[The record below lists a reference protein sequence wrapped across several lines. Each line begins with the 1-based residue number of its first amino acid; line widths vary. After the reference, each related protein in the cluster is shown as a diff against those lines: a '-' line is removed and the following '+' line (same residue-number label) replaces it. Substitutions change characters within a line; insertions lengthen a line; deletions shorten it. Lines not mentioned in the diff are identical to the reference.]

1 MAFSSDN
8 DKLMVTAY
16 SILSDEIKNNISEM
30 SKSKKEQICYKICR
44 NANFTEKKILQHW
57 AVPGKILKRIS

>member
-44 NANFTEKKILQHW
+44 NANFTEKKYYSIEQYPERSW
-57 AVPGKILKRIS
+57 SG